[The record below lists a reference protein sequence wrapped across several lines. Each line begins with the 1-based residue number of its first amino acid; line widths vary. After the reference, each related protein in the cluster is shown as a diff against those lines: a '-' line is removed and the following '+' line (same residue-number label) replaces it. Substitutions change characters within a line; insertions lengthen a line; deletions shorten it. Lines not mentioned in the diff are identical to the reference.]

1 MLRVGITGGIG
12 SGKSTVCAIFE
23 SLGIPVYYADAETK
37 QLYTKNSGLKAAVIN
52 AFGPD
57 VYLNGN
63 LDRAKLAGIVFSNK
77 EKLNQ
82 LNQIVHPFVIQ
93 DFEDWCKLQSQKQY
107 VIKEAAIMFE
117 SGSYKQLDVI
127 IGVVAPDDVRIERTM
142 KRDGLSREEVIQR
155 MNKQMPTD
163 ELVKRCHFIIE
174 NNGHESLILQVL
186 NIHKQLLELSTKAD
200 SPKI

>member
-12 SGKSTVCAIFE
+12 SGKSTVCAVFE
-23 SLGIPVYYADAETK
+23 TLGIPVYYADTETK
-37 QLYTKNSGLKAAVIN
+37 QLYTKNSGLKDAVIN

-63 LDRAKLAGIVFSNK
+63 LDRAKMASIVFSNK

-93 DFEDWCKLQSQKQY
+93 DFEDWCKLHTNKQY

-127 IGVVAPDDVRIERTM
+127 VGVIAPEEVRIERTM
-142 KRDGLSREEVIQR
+142 KRDGLSREEVVQR
-155 MNKQMPTD
+155 INKQMPAD
-163 ELVKRCHFIIE
+163 EMAKRCHYIIE
-174 NNGHESLILQVL
+174 NNGHESLIVQVL
-186 NIHKQLLELSTKAD
+186 DLHKKLLELSSKKDT
-200 SPKI
+200 PKG